1 MTDQSP
7 AQNQAPTTTT
17 TGVFALLEIR
27 NGVTRDQVMAVMAA
41 EIRATA
47 QLYLD
52 GKIQQWY
59 TRGDGRGVVFLLNT
73 GDLAE
78 ARALIEALPLAQE
91 HLVDEQYISVGPLA
105 QLRLLLAGAA

>member
-1 MTDQSP
+1 MTDSSL
-7 AQNQAPTTTT
+7 AQTQAPTTIT
-17 TGVFALLEIR
+17 TGVFVLLEVR
-27 NGVTRDQVMAVMAA
+27 EGVMRDQVMAVMPA

-59 TRGDGRGVVFLLNT
+59 SRGDGRGVVFLLST
-73 GDLAE
+73 GDVAE
-78 ARALIEALPLAQE
+78 ARALTESLPLAQA

-105 QLRLLLAGAA
+105 QLRMLLAGVA

>member
-1 MTDQSP
+1 MIPTQT
-7 AQNQAPTTTT
+7 QAATTTA
-17 TGVFALLEIR
+17 TGVLVLLEVKQ
-27 NGVTRDQVMAVMAA
+27 GVTRDQVMAVMPA

-59 TRGDGRGVVFLLNT
+59 SRGDGRGVVFLLNT
-73 GDLAE
+73 GDVDE
-78 ARALIEALPLAQE
+78 ARALTETLPLTQE

-105 QLRLLLAGAA
+105 QLSMLLAGAA

>member
-1 MTDQSP
+1 MTDRSTTP
-7 AQNQAPTTTT
+7 VQAPTTLA
-17 TGVFALLEIR
+17 TGVFVLLEVR
-27 NGVTRDQVMAVMAA
+27 DGVTREQVMAVMPA

-59 TRGDGRGVVFLLNT
+59 SRGDGRGVVFLLNT
-73 GDLAE
+73 GDVAE
-78 ARALIEALPLAQE
+78 ARALTKTLPLTQE

-105 QLRLLLAGAA
+105 QLRMLLAGAA